1 MFSCCFYPKEKDAVV
16 VVETITH
23 VKEKEK
29 KKKKPKKKT
38 RIPAALRYAVWKKYM
53 GDLGKAKCPVCELTD
68 ITPFDF
74 QCGHI
79 VAEAC
84 GGPTNLENLKPI
96 CGLCNVSS
104 QTRNMDEFKKTHFTT

>member
-1 MFSCCFYPKEKDAVV
+1 MTWCCFNTKDTDKETPTAKQ
-16 VVETITH
+16 
-23 VKEKEK
+23 K
-29 KKKKPKKKT
+29 KSKTKTAKPYKT
-38 RIPAALRYAVWKKYM
+38 RIPAALRAAVWKKYM
-53 GDLGKAKCPVCELTD
+53 GDLGKAKCPVCELND

-84 GGPTNLENLKPI
+84 GGATNLDNLKPI

-104 QTRNMDEFKKTHFTT
+104 GTRNMDEFKKSHF